1 MTPKAQHAI
10 HAASMRHTHGRY
22 AAMRYAANN
31 STIAL
36 YRLACQLIA
45 AQKAGIA

>member
-1 MTPKAQHAI
+1 MTPRARHAI
-10 HAASMRHTHGRY
+10 TAANMRRTRGRY
-22 AAMRYAANN
+22 AAMRYAANH

-45 AQKAGIA
+45 AQSGGF